1 MIIHEDDVTQL
12 DHNVYSYRFSVNGN
26 EATIRFSADKGQVPE
41 TGDQIV
47 NNWLF
52 KAGELT
58 YDKD

>member
-1 MIIHEDDVTQL
+1 MIIHEDDVTQIE
-12 DHNVYSYRFSVNGN
+12 HNVFDYSFSVNGN
-26 EATIRFSADKGQVPE
+26 KATIRFTADLGQKPE